1 MMVMTGLYK
10 TDAEAAAAVK
20 ALEDAGIAS
29 ADISLI
35 SPDRGQA
42 EATPPRQTARG
53 AEVGSAI
60 GGVGGVLAGL
70 GAFAIPGIG
79 PVVGAGWLAATLV
92 GALAGGVAGGAIGAM
107 TKAGMADEDAHLHAE
122 SVRRGNSMVIA
133 RVDEAQADGAAAIL
147 GQGAIGVENQ
157 RAEYHASGWN
167 AFNEAGDPW
176 KYRREDEP
184 GASLP
189 PPLPR

>member
-60 GGVGGVLAGL
+60 GGVGGLLAGL

-107 TKAGMADEDAHLHAE
+107 TKAGMADADAHLHAE

-133 RVDEAQADGAAAIL
+133 RVDEAQADSAAAIL
-147 GQGAIGVENQ
+147 GQSSIGLDNQ
-157 RAEYHASGWN
+157 RAEYHAGGWKT
-167 AFNEAGDPW
+167 FDEAGDPW
-176 KYRREDEP
+176 KYR
-184 GASLP
+184 
-189 PPLPR
+189 